1 MRIDPDDVERYK
13 VLWGDACDVLATFVP
28 GKINSIY
35 AVMYSTPD
43 LNQSEDEFHAYARR
57 FCSVLY
63 DVLGDS
69 GSLFVAVAE
78 PHVEWYWKIM
88 NDMGWIRQNDTMP
101 VLHCTK
107 SDNFYRAFDD
117 APLVVCEDVN
127 ARKTLAVR
135 AGNRFI
141 DVQHGGTLGDL
152 PCGAFTPSE
161 NWFIHAQQVD
171 TLNDLVCSAFTPPDG
186 ITLDPTVGSG
196 THMAAA
202 LQRGRRAIG
211 IDRDMKSVGQTSS
224 RLALLGGWNH
234 VRRTGFGKFL

>member
-1 MRIDPDDVERYK
+1 
-13 VLWGDACDVLATFVP
+13 
-28 GKINSIY
+28 
-35 AVMYSTPD
+35 MY
-43 LNQSEDEFHAYARR
+43 
-57 FCSVLY
+57 V
-63 DVLGDS
+63 
-69 GSLFVAVAE
+69 
-78 PHVEWYWKIM
+78 
-88 NDMGWIRQNDTMP
+88 GWIRQNDAMT

-107 SDNFYRAFDD
+107 SDNFYRVFDD
-117 APLVVCEDVN
+117 APLVVREDADV
-127 ARKTLAVR
+127 RKTLAVR

-141 DVQHGGTLGDL
+141 DVKQSGTPEDL
-152 PCGAFTPSE
+152 VCNTFTPPE
-161 NWFIHAQQVD
+161 NRFIHAQQVG
-171 TLNDLVCSAFTPPDG
+171 TLNDLVCNTFTPPDG